1 MTKKRGTRRTI
12 RTAGEILSEY
22 MVIELV
28 RGPMGQPGLLC
39 WEAGKTNGADGI
51 ELAGLPYLP
60 IEVDPTLNRALL
72 LPSEVRAY
80 GSTHQLFGEISK
92 LIARVTALPDDV
104 VTQLAFFV
112 FASWLTDCLPVAPFL
127 WVTAPPTISVSPLLQ
142 VLRLLARRVIL
153 LNEPSPSALNS
164 LPIEL
169 HPTIVAEVS
178 SVSSSFLKWLRA
190 SRRPRSFAVTKG
202 KLVDSYCAKVVVGN
216 EPPRDPALAGFP
228 LEISLPPSRRF
239 LPPLQAGE
247 EERIASE
254 FQSKLLRYRL
264 TNYAR
269 VTPPSFDLDAYTAAT
284 QDVAYAL
291 AAGIIGDNALQAKL
305 VPFLKGRDLEIRVD
319 RSSLLESIVLEALWA
334 ASHDSKTGVSV
345 TDLTKSV
352 NTILGGRGEAQE
364 ASPETVGWTLRA
376 LGFHSDYIPGG
387 RKGLKLPDKTRAT
400 IHTLAAAY
408 GVRALQQGASISSCS
423 LCAAV
428 KKDKKIA

>member
-92 LIARVTALPDDV
+92 LIARVTGLPDDV

-216 EPPRDPALAGFP
+216 EPPRTPRWPVFLWKSVSLRLAASCRHYRP
-228 LEISLPPSRRF
+228 R
-239 LPPLQAGE
+239 

-364 ASPETVGWTLRA
+364 ASPETVGGRFELWGSIVTTSRA
-376 LGFHSDYIPGG
+376 AG
-387 RKGLKLPDKTRAT
+387 RA
-400 IHTLAAAY
+400 
-408 GVRALQQGASISSCS
+408 
-423 LCAAV
+423 
-428 KKDKKIA
+428 